1 MWRRLVGIQA
11 WQRETERRQEML
23 ARDRPTPIYTP
34 TTATSSPAARNDTPL
49 LSEAVEVSLNN
60 SPSPEVRGAG
70 GHRLGGAEPDREG
83 SQEGESIQSGES
95 LEYGASREPPAMPAA
110 AETRRRAALA
120 AEVRRREASVGSGA
134 GVSSASAGGGG
145 VTEAS
150 ASEARRVQTQAGV
163 YNGMRPGDVAAPGYL
178 FGGLH
183 RDVPF
188 YVCQATKTS
197 IWELP
202 PAEHLVAVARTQ
214 GAHGAES
221 QLRPGHAVPGHSNFV
236 FGGYSNGLPFY
247 HNQLTGKSVWELP
260 RAAPPSEAPGV
271 GGAVVLEEEVP
282 SDEDTVSPS
291 RNPAAVAV
299 SEDMSGEGEVEA
311 MLAARRR
318 PHASWAG
325 QPAPAGA
332 VGAGRGAA
340 AVGGVSEQSQEDMD
354 RDLAQRMQAEF
365 EAEEREQASRCDRD
379 LQQEQDRERRRG
391 REVDAATQQAQ
402 VGARDAEAEEARQT
416 QAAHDSEMR
425 RQQAQQT
432 ALEEGLRRDAAGRSS
447 AQEAASR
454 RGEPESIASRQRHA
468 EEERRATD
476 LMNKEKALRSREL
489 EIERKMKELEV
500 KERLAARQNQKDK
513 EKRERDSMHE
523 AADRPSAV
531 AASAS
536 APDMDEVPNEYLCPI
551 TMDLMKDPVIAMDG
565 HTYDRP
571 AISNWLQKS
580 QKSPKTNT
588 LLPSKQLLQNH
599 ALRSMIIEW
608 LERHPNYKD

>member
-1 MWRRLVGIQA
+1 MWRRLVGIQD
-11 WQRETERRQEML
+11 WQQETERRQEML

-34 TTATSSPAARNDTPL
+34 TTAASFPAARNDTHL
-49 LSEAVEVSLNN
+49 LSEAVEASLNN
-60 SPSPEVRGAG
+60 SPSPEVQGAG
-70 GHRLGGAEPDREG
+70 GHRLGGAEPDRER
-83 SQEGESIQSGES
+83 SQEGKSIQSGES

-120 AEVRRREASVGSGA
+120 AEVRRREASVESGA
-134 GVSSASAGGGG
+134 CVSSASVGGGG
-145 VTEAS
+145 GAEAS
-150 ASEARRVQTQAGV
+150 DASNAARVQTQAGV

-202 PAEHLVAVARTQ
+202 AAEHLVAVARTQ

-221 QLRPGHAVPGHSNFV
+221 QLLPGHAVPGHSNFV

-247 HNQLTGKSVWELP
+247 HNEVTGKSVWELP
-260 RAAPPSEAPGV
+260 RAAPPRAAAGV
-271 GGAVVLEEEVP
+271 GGAIVLEEEVP

-311 MLAARRR
+311 VLAARRR

-332 VGAGRGAA
+332 GGAGRGAA
-340 AVGGVSEQSQEDMD
+340 AVGGVSEQSQEDTD

-365 EAEEREQASRCDRD
+365 EAEEREQASRRDRD
-379 LQQEQDRERRRG
+379 LQQERDRERRRG
-391 REVDAATQQAQ
+391 READAAPQQAQ
-402 VGARDAEAEEARQT
+402 VAARDAEAEEARQT

-447 AQEAASR
+447 AQVCFCWYS
-454 RGEPESIASRQRHA
+454 
-468 EEERRATD
+468 
-476 LMNKEKALRSREL
+476 
-489 EIERKMKELEV
+489 
-500 KERLAARQNQKDK
+500 
-513 EKRERDSMHE
+513 
-523 AADRPSAV
+523 
-531 AASAS
+531 
-536 APDMDEVPNEYLCPI
+536 
-551 TMDLMKDPVIAMDG
+551 PV
-565 HTYDRP
+565 
-571 AISNWLQKS
+571 
-580 QKSPKTNT
+580 
-588 LLPSKQLLQNH
+588 
-599 ALRSMIIEW
+599 
-608 LERHPNYKD
+608 